1 MADFMMLCSP
11 WLAKLARCDVI
22 QTVTH
27 FLSGR
32 LMSVCDCAA
41 LEYVHGAA
49 VGAQRFA
56 FDFDRQEHARVRVP
70 RDHAGGRA
78 VQGQVVGGDFDDALG
93 VFV

>member
-32 LMSVCDCAA
+32 LMAVWGSTA

-56 FDFDRQEHARVRVP
+56 FDLDRQEHARVRVP
-70 RDHAGGRA
+70 GNHVRHRA
-78 VQGQVVGGDFDDALG
+78 MQRQIAAADFDDALG
-93 VFV
+93 IFV